1 MAKLN
6 LQIELDKYDES
17 DIIDTIQSYIF
28 SYNLMSRISSHL
40 KPMVTEVCDNSDGTI
55 EFRVL
60 DFEFDPKGW
69 MEESDKAAEDFLNN
83 MGISKED
90 ILTNFKYTGEP
101 KYDDDNK

>member
-6 LQIELDKYDES
+6 LQLQLDREKDSE
-17 DIIDTIQSYIF
+17 IFEIIQSYIF

-40 KPMVTEVCDNSDGTI
+40 KPIVTEVCDNSDGTI

-60 DFEFDPKGW
+60 DFDFDPKNL
-69 MEESDKAAEDFLNN
+69 MEESDKAAEDFLSN

>member
-6 LQIELDKYDES
+6 LQLQLDKEKDSE
-17 DIIDTIQSYIF
+17 IFELIQSYIF
-28 SYNLMSRISSHL
+28 SYNLMSRMSSNL
-40 KPMVTEVCDNSDGTI
+40 KPIVTEVCDNSDGTI

-60 DFEFDPKGW
+60 DFEFDPKSL
-69 MEESDKAAEDFLNN
+69 MEESDKAAEDFLNS